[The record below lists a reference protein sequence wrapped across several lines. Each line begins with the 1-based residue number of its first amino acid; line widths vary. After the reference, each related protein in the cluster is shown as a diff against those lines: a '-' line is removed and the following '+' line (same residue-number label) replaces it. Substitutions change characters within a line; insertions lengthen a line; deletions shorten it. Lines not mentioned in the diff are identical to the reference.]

1 MELEREEEEKKKV
14 GQEKQ
19 NERVEHREA
28 SLSILYLEL

>member
-19 NERVEHREA
+19 NERVKNRGA
-28 SLSILYLEL
+28 SLSFLYLEL